1 MKLQELN
8 KLNEFEKLSQLH
20 EITKG
25 YDKYLVAEL
34 LNNFYNEIYHEII
47 IKHRDVTSTNI
58 DPTAI
63 YLNGFQFKHFGFD
76 TWNKFTINIEF
87 HLFDFGNDIS
97 WHKTTEELNLC
108 RDLFDAVIKLENVLS
123 DKCLNEIER
132 TELTDC
138 EIINNSIIKIYP
150 KPIQN
155 IETKARVLEDVY
167 LSQPTKSEYY
177 KDTIWFKTGIPL
189 ATGEAFDLYKKYK
202 KDKGYCKKICLEL
215 GFKET
220 DRPYFSETIN
230 DNPRATDKNKNTFA
244 DKGKLQKLHKHL
256 TENGLEFGA
265 EFLEKYNALELE

>member
-8 KLNEFEKLSQLH
+8 KLNEFDRLSQLH

-34 LNNFYNEIYHEII
+34 LNNFYNEAFHEIATKYKDI
-47 IKHRDVTSTNI
+47 TESITI

-63 YLNGFQFKHFGFD
+63 YLNGFHFKHFGFD
-76 TWNKFTINIEF
+76 SWNKFTITIEL
-87 HLFDFGNDIS
+87 HIFDLDINLRRVKPNNDLI
-97 WHKTTEELNLC
+97 LC
-108 RDLFDAVIKLENVLS
+108 RELYDSIIKLENVLS

-167 LSQPTKSEYY
+167 SSQPTKVKDY

-189 ATGEAFDLYKKYK
+189 ATGEAFDLYRKYK
-202 KDKGYCKKICLEL
+202 KDKGHFTKICLEL
-215 GFKET
+215 GFKDS
-220 DRPYFSETIN
+220 DRTYFSSTIN
-230 DNPRATDKNKNTFA
+230 DNVTDKNTFTSK
-244 DKGKLQKLHKHL
+244 DKLQKLHKYL
-256 TENGLEFGA
+256 FENGLQFGD
-265 EFLEKYNALELE
+265 EFLEKYNARELE

>member
-20 EITKG
+20 VITKG

-63 YLNGFQFKHFGFD
+63 YINGFHFKHFGFD
-76 TWNKFTINIEF
+76 SWNKFTINIEQ

-97 WHKTTEELNLC
+97 WHKQNEELNLC
-108 RDLFDAVIKLENVLS
+108 RNLFDAVIKLENVLS

-167 LSQPTKSEYY
+167 LGQPTKAKDY

-189 ATGEAFDLYKKYK
+189 ATGEAFELYRKYK
-202 KDKGYCKKICLEL
+202 NDKGYCKKICLEL

-230 DNPRATDKNKNTFA
+230 DQPRATDKNKNTFA
-244 DKGKLQKLHKHL
+244 DKGKLQKLYNHL
-256 TENGLEFGA
+256 TENNMPFGA
-265 EFLEKYNALELE
+265 EFLKKYDALEL